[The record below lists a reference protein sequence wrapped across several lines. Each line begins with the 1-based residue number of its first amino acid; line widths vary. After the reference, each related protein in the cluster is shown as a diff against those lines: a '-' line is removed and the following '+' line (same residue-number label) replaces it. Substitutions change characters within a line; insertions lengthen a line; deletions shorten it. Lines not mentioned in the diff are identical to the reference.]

1 MLCLTLDAPTM
12 QENKAILSRNR
23 AYVSMVELRADML
36 RKSEIPKAGLFPS
49 QTDLPVILT
58 VRRQRDGGRYTGS
71 EDGRKALLKDL
82 SQAPFSFV
90 DMEVDLNFPSLEYN
104 LMGRGV
110 DIIRSLHDFSGIPR
124 DLPELAR
131 VVSSCGQIPK
141 SPSASLPEPMSPNSS
156 ISRNFLPISPARSWS
171 AWGPSASRQGCATG
185 SWAAC
190 SPTAANPT
198 RTESAFPLR
207 RSFSAAYRLKTGS
220 ANTW

>member
-12 QENKAILSRNR
+12 RENKAILSRNR

-71 EDGRKALLKDL
+71 EDERKALLKDL

-90 DMEVDLNFPSLEYN
+90 DMEVDLNFPSLEYG

-141 SPSASLPEPMSPNSS
+141 FAVCLSSKDDVSEFFHLSELLANIPRKILVGMGPFGLETRLRYRELGSMLTYCSESDPNGIGLPSPEDL
-156 ISRNFLPISPARSWS
+156 F
-171 AWGPSASRQGCATG
+171 
-185 SWAAC
+185 
-190 SPTAANPT
+190 
-198 RTESAFPLR
+198 R
-207 RSFSAAYRLKTGS
+207 RIEAER
-220 ANTW
+220 